1 MSPEQSDYQSKGNET
16 FMIRIIFVV
25 FVVLNIA
32 FSHLAFS
39 QSSNDC
45 SEESIDTIQQAY
57 IAYYG
62 RPGDPGGVSFW
73 CEKLDKENG
82 SLDAIIG
89 QFGNSEEFEDRYGSF
104 SNGELIDTVY
114 QQMFGRDPD
123 ESGREF
129 YVGRLNS
136 GAMTLQ
142 TITLNVLFGST
153 GTDATIIDTRIQ
165 VARYFTGRV
174 SATGYVYDESTI
186 DSVRE
191 MILGVGVSSDAY
203 DLATADIETLVD
215 PEGNS
220 PPLLVEIL
228 SDDSVYELGSEV
240 ILSALAVVGDV
251 TLSGN
256 AFVWTSNIDGNLGFG
271 NDLNLSIL
279 SAGAHTVTVTAT
291 ENVLSNTA
299 SLEIKIVQGLFEG
312 TYRVAQDDI
321 EDSCGDFVSD
331 FSDYVLVMASGAEYT
346 VSFGTSVLHFSLNS
360 EGNLRSVQS
369 LSFTD
374 GGGTTNSEVDIIISP
389 DGTLFGMESWEWSD
403 GSCTGTTQ
411 LIGSKIN

>member
-1 MSPEQSDYQSKGNET
+1 MT
-16 FMIRIIFVV
+16 RIIFVV
-25 FVVLNIA
+25 LVL
-32 FSHLAFS
+32 FSISFSQLTLS

-62 RPGDPGGVSFW
+62 RPGDPGGVNFW
-73 CEKLDKENG
+73 CEKLDNENG
-82 SLDAIIG
+82 NLDAIIG
-89 QFGNSEEFEDRYGSF
+89 QFGSSDEFEGRYGSF
-104 SNGELIDTVY
+104 SNGELIDTIY
-114 QQMFGRDPD
+114 QQMFGRAPD

-142 TITLNVLFGST
+142 TITLNVLYGST

-165 VARYFTGRV
+165 VARYFTDRV
-174 SATGYVYDESTI
+174 NATGYLYDESTI

-228 SDDSVYELGSEV
+228 SGESTYELGSDLT
-240 ILSALAVVGDV
+240 LSALAVVGDV

-256 AFVWTSNIDGNLGFG
+256 AFVWTSNIDGDLGFG
-271 NDLNLSIL
+271 NDLNLSNL
-279 SAGAHTVTVTAT
+279 SAGAHTITVTAT
-291 ENVLSNTA
+291 ENTLSNSA
-299 SLEIKIVQGLFEG
+299 SLEIRIVETLFEG
-312 TYRVAQDDI
+312 TYRVNQDDI
-321 EDSCGDFVSD
+321 VDSCGDYVSD
-331 FSDYVLVMASGAEYT
+331 VSDYVLVMVSVTEYT
-346 VSFGTSVLHFSLNS
+346 VSFGASVLYFSLNDA
-360 EGNLRSVQS
+360 GNLRSVQP

-374 GGGTTNSEVDIIISP
+374 DGGTTNSQVDITISP
-389 DGTLFGMESWEWSD
+389 DGSLAGMEDWVWSD
-403 GSCTGTTQ
+403 GSCSGTTQ